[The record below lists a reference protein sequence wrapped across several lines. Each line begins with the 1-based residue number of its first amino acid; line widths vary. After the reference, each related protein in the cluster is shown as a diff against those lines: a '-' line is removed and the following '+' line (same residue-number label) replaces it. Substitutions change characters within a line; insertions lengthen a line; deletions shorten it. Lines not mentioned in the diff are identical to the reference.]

1 MSRSKLNNLKGNK
14 MINAIQN
21 KYYGFWAF
29 IAVSLMCNSAFAAGS
44 TATGLDETGKS
55 FITTITSL
63 LGVIAGGIATIAVF
77 IFGYQVS
84 FGGKS
89 PQQAAPVLIGGL
101 IIGAAAAIGS
111 ALTGKTVA
119 PI

>member
-1 MSRSKLNNLKGNK
+1 

-29 IAVSLMCNSAFAAGS
+29 IAVSLMCNSAFAANSGGPN
-44 TATGLDETGKS
+44 ATGLNETGTG
-55 FITTITSL
+55 FITMITGL
-63 LGVIAGGIATIAVF
+63 LGVIGGGIATIAVF

-89 PQQAAPVLIGGL
+89 PAQAAPVLIGGL
-101 IIGAAAAIGS
+101 IIGAAAAIGG
-111 ALTGKTVA
+111 AITGTTVK
-119 PI
+119 PL

>member
-1 MSRSKLNNLKGNK
+1 

-29 IAVSLMCNSAFAAGS
+29 IAVSLICNPVLAIAGP
-44 TATGLDETGKS
+44 TAEGLNKTGDDFIKMILGLTGM
-55 FITTITSL
+55 I
-63 LGVIAGGIATIAVF
+63 GGGIATIAVF

-101 IIGAAAAIGS
+101 IIGAAAAIGG
-111 ALTGKTVA
+111 ALTGTKVGTS
-119 PI
+119 

>member
-1 MSRSKLNNLKGNK
+1 

-29 IAVSLMCNSAFAAGS
+29 IAVSVICNPAFAAGS
-44 TATGLDETGKS
+44 GGPTATGLNSTGTS
-55 FITTITSL
+55 FITLITGL
-63 LGVIAGGIATIAVF
+63 LGVIGGGIATIAVF

-89 PQQAAPVLIGGL
+89 PAQAAPVLIGGL
-101 IIGAAAAIGS
+101 IIGAAAAIGA
-111 ALTGKTVA
+111 ALTGNTAVTM
-119 PI
+119 

>member
-29 IAVSLMCNSAFAAGS
+29 IAVSLMCNSAFAAP
-44 TATGLDETGKS
+44 TALGLNTTGTT
-55 FITTITSL
+55 FITMITGL
-63 LGVIAGGIATIAVF
+63 LGVIGGGIATIAVF

-89 PQQAAPVLIGGL
+89 PSQAAPVLIGGL
-101 IIGAAAAIGS
+101 IIGAAAAIGG
-111 ALTGKTVA
+111 ALTGKTVSM
-119 PI
+119 